1 MAIARVLDERDTR
14 VMRELTYRSRH
25 VWVTAKGALGLP
37 CRNDKNYFID
47 RFSRLLRSGTV
58 GRDCKIMAVGK
69 DDGVGSQAQAAMS
82 AICFAEAH
90 GLEYIHRPFT
100 RIAHPE
106 GRMHAWVR
114 QWEDYFNLGQ
124 GARRAAAC
132 TAASLP
138 VEDVLRGERAWSD
151 DTIVTAE
158 HYLHYCNQDREAWER
173 MLPALRRKYRHN
185 KPVRAPGPFTIAV
198 HMRRGDVTAEDK
210 TVARNFTPN
219 LVFFNTLSQ
228 IKQIVSMKLRGA
240 RIQVF
245 SQGSPD
251 MFRDLAA
258 LGCELHL
265 NESALATHRQLVEAD
280 VLVMSKG
287 AFSYTAGV
295 LNEGIALYDPQ
306 KYRALDDWIVRTR
319 DGSFDR
325 AEFSARL
332 DVMLARRS
340 AGAMRAAV

>member
-1 MAIARVLDERDTR
+1 MAVLLNKVGGQATS
-14 VMRELTYRSRH
+14 RELAYFGRFAWVAFKETAGLSCNSDRTYF
-25 VWVTAKGALGLP
+25 V
-37 CRNDKNYFID
+37 D
-47 RFSRLLRSGTV
+47 RLSRLLRSGAV

-69 DDGVGSQAQAAMS
+69 DDGAGSQAQAAMS

-124 GARRAAAC
+124 GARRAAEC
-132 TAASLP
+132 KAASLP

-151 DTIVTAE
+151 DTIVTAQ
-158 HYLHYCNQDREAWER
+158 HYLHYCNLDREAWER
-173 MLPALRRKYRHN
+173 TLPMLRRKYQHN

-265 NESALATHRQLVEAD
+265 NEPALATHRQLVEAD

-295 LNEGIALYDPQ
+295 LNEGITLYDRQ
-306 KYRALDDWIVRTR
+306 KYRALEDWIVRGP
-319 DGSFDR
+319 DGSFNR

-332 DVMLARRS
+332 DVLLARRS
-340 AGAMRAAV
+340 ATAMRAVV